1 MKRDEKIRIFKESI
15 EKNAVLLCTYDY
27 DSVYFNFYG
36 IDNIETHTH

>member
-15 EKNAVLLCTYDY
+15 EKNAGLLCTYDY